1 MSQNPDNLNNAQ
13 GRSKI
18 YPSPEAALEDLADG
32 SVVLIGGFEGLG
44 VPQALLRAL
53 LAKGAGNLTC
63 ICQGAWPWGPPG
75 NGVDLDRLAASG
87 QISKLI
93 APLPFLTGDLSE
105 SSGLSRARSGAESR
119 GVESGGVEDR
129 WRSGLL
135 EIETVPQGVLAE
147 RLRAGGSGLG
157 GVFLPI
163 GAGGLSQAGAGQRE
177 VRRFDGQ
184 DHVFYPALHADFALL
199 RAAAA
204 DPVGNLVYRGAQR
217 NWNPVMAMA
226 ANLSVAE
233 VDEILELGGLDPEL
247 VISPGIFVDRVVQS
261 I

>member
-1 MSQNPDNLNNAQ
+1 MSQNPDTSQSPQ
-13 GRSKI
+13 GRTKVF
-18 YPSPEAALEDLADG
+18 PSPEAALEGLAQG

-44 VPQALLRAL
+44 VPEALLRAL
-53 LAKGAGNLTC
+53 LAKGTGDLTC
-63 ICQGAWPWGPPG
+63 ICQGAWSSGPQG
-75 NGVDLDRLAASG
+75 HGVDLDRLAASG

-93 APLPFLTGDLSE
+93 APLPFLPVDLYD
-105 SSGLSRARSGAESR
+105 SSGGPPARSG
-119 GVESGGVEDR
+119 VEAQWKSG
-129 WRSGLL
+129 SL
-135 EIETVPQGVLAE
+135 EIESVPQGVLAE

-163 GAGGLSQAGAGQRE
+163 GAGGRSQDGANGRE
-177 VRRFDGQ
+177 IREFDGQ

-226 ANLSVAE
+226 ATISVAE
-233 VDEILELGGLDPEL
+233 VDELLELGGLDPEL
-247 VISPGIFVDRVVQS
+247 VISPGIFINRVVQT

>member
-1 MSQNPDNLNNAQ
+1 MSQNPGTSQNSQ
-13 GRSKI
+13 GRTKVF
-18 YPSPEAALEDLADG
+18 PSPEAALEDMAEG
-32 SVVLIGGFEGLG
+32 SVVLIGGFEGMG
-44 VPQALLRAL
+44 VPGALLKAL
-53 LAKGAGNLTC
+53 LAKGPGNLTL
-63 ICQGAWPWGPPG
+63 ICQGAWPSGPPG
-75 NGVDLDRLAASG
+75 QGVGLDQLAAAG

-93 APLPFLTGDLSE
+93 APLPFLPGDLSA
-105 SSGLSRARSGAESR
+105 SSGEASGGSPGRR
-119 GVESGGVEDR
+119 GVEDL
-129 WRSGLL
+129 WKAGLL
-135 EIETVPQGVLAE
+135 EVETVPQGVLAE

-163 GAGGLSQAGAGQRE
+163 GAGLRSQDGPEGRE

-184 DHVFYPALHADFALL
+184 ENVFYPALHADFALL

-204 DPVGNLVYRGAQR
+204 DPVGNLVYGGAQR

-226 ANLSVAE
+226 ATISVAE

-247 VISPGIFVDRVVQS
+247 VISPGIFINRVVQT

>member
-1 MSQNPDNLNNAQ
+1 MSQNPDTSQSPQ
-13 GRSKI
+13 GRTKVF
-18 YPSPEAALEDLADG
+18 PSPEAALEGLAEG

-44 VPQALLRAL
+44 VPEALLRAL
-53 LAKGAGNLTC
+53 LAKGTGDLTC
-63 ICQGAWPWGPPG
+63 ICQGAWSSGPQSH
-75 NGVDLDRLAASG
+75 GVDLDRLAASG

-93 APLPFLTGDLSE
+93 APLPFLPGDLTGE
-105 SSGLSRARSGAESR
+105 L
-119 GVESGGVEDR
+119 SGGVEAR
-129 WRSGLL
+129 WKSGSL
-135 EIETVPQGVLAE
+135 EIESVPQGVLAE

-163 GAGGLSQAGAGQRE
+163 GAGGRSQDGANGRE
-177 VRRFDGQ
+177 IREFDGQ

-226 ANLSVAE
+226 ATITVAE
-233 VDEILELGGLDPEL
+233 VDELLELGGLDPEL
-247 VISPGIFVDRVVQS
+247 VISPGIFINRVVQTV
-261 I
+261 

>member
-1 MSQNPDNLNNAQ
+1 MSQNPGTPQNFQ
-13 GRSKI
+13 GRTKVF
-18 YPSPEAALEDLADG
+18 PSPEAALEDLAEG
-32 SVVLIGGFEGLG
+32 SVVLIGGFEGMG
-44 VPQALLRAL
+44 VPEALLKAL
-53 LAKGAGNLTC
+53 LAKGAGNLTI
-63 ICQGAWPWGPPG
+63 ICQGAWPSGPQG
-75 NGVDLDRLAASG
+75 QGVGLDQLAASG
-87 QISKLI
+87 RISKLI
-93 APLPFLTGDLSE
+93 APLPFLPGDLSE
-105 SSGLSRARSGAESR
+105 SSGETSGRIDVGER
-119 GVESGGVEDR
+119 WKSG
-129 WRSGLL
+129 SL

-157 GVFLPI
+157 GVFLL
-163 GAGGLSQAGAGQRE
+163 AGGPFRDGRERRE
-177 VRRFDGQ
+177 VRHFDGQ

-226 ANLSVAE
+226 AAISVAE

-247 VISPGIFVDRVVQS
+247 VISPGIFVNRVVQT

>member
-1 MSQNPDNLNNAQ
+1 MSSNPDTPHSPH
-13 GRSKI
+13 GRGKVF
-18 YPSPEAALEDLADG
+18 PSPNAALEDLTEG

-44 VPQALLRAL
+44 VPEALLRAL
-53 LAKGAGNLTC
+53 LANGAGDLTVV
-63 ICQGAWPWGPPG
+63 CQGASSLGPQG
-75 NGVDLDRLAASG
+75 QSVDLDRLAASG

-93 APLPFLTGDLSE
+93 APLPFPPGDLAE
-105 SSGLSRARSGAESR
+105 SSGGSPAVS
-119 GVESGGVEDR
+119 GVEAQ
-129 WRSGLL
+129 WRSGSL
-135 EIETVPQGVLAE
+135 EIESVPQGVLAE

-157 GVFLPI
+157 GVFLPV
-163 GAGGLSQAGAGQRE
+163 GAGGRSQAGDQDRE

-226 ANLSVAE
+226 ATVSIAE
-233 VDEILELGGLDPEL
+233 VDEILDLGGLDPEL
-247 VISPGIFVDRVVQS
+247 VISPGIFVTRVVQT

>member
-1 MSQNPDNLNNAQ
+1 M
-13 GRSKI
+13 
-18 YPSPEAALEDLADG
+18 
-32 SVVLIGGFEGLG
+32 G
-44 VPQALLRAL
+44 VPEALLRAL
-53 LAKGAGNLTC
+53 LTKGARNLTC
-63 ICQGAWPWGPPG
+63 ICQGAWASGPQG
-75 NGVDLDRLAASG
+75 HDGGLDRLAASG

-93 APLPFLTGDLSE
+93 APLPFFPGDLPDTS
-105 SSGLSRARSGAESR
+105 ARY
-119 GVESGGVEDR
+119 GVEDA
-129 WRSGLL
+129 WRSGSL
-135 EIETVPQGVLAE
+135 EIEPVPQGVLAE

-163 GAGGLSQAGAGQRE
+163 GAAGRPEAGRSQDSPEGRE

-226 ANLSVAE
+226 ATISVAE

-247 VISPGIFVDRVVQS
+247 VISPGIFINRVVQT